1 MNWRAPL
8 HYWGSGGRK
17 SVTWPES
24 WEGQNIPMEGGLGAS
39 SKTISETG
47 LLWVSYGMCLST
59 KGTTEIIKG
68 THVALILCQ
77 ALFQVFL
84 IC

>member
-1 MNWRAPL
+1 
-8 HYWGSGGRK
+8 
-17 SVTWPES
+17 
-24 WEGQNIPMEGGLGAS
+24 MEGGLGAG
-39 SKTISETG
+39 SKSISETG
-47 LLWVSYGMCLST
+47 LLWVSYGMYLST
-59 KGTTEIIKG
+59 KGTIEIIKG